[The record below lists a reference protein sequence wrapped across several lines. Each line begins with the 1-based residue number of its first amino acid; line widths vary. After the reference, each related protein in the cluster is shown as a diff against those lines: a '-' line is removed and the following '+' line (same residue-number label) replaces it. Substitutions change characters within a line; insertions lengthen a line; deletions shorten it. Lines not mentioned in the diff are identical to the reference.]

1 MPSYE
6 MMFIA
11 VPNEEKFEEAIQRYT
26 EIIKKN
32 SGVVE
37 QIDKWGKKR
46 LAFEINNYN
55 DGIYGL
61 ITFDA
66 NAECVKELDRVIK
79 QDENNQA
86 GALRHMIIRKGC

>member
-11 VPNEEKFEEAIQRYT
+11 VPNNEKFEEAIQRYA
-26 EIIKKN
+26 EVIEKH

-37 QIDKWGKKR
+37 QIDRWGKKH
-46 LAFEINNYN
+46 LAYEINNYN

-61 ITFDA
+61 ITFRA
-66 NAECVKELDRVIK
+66 AVECIKELDRIIK

-86 GALRHMIIRKGC
+86 GTLRHMIIRKGC